1 MLFRKPCISSWDRSI
16 CPVTSQGAVCPP
28 EHRQFQ
34 WGIGTGDCV
43 LHLWT
48 AGCTSTAEGTEVV
61 VSTASSLFVFFPS
74 VALSFLSLLWRT
86 GQTEALFIQVSRAVL
101 SPCVSWFLAQPS
113 TRPLYFL
120 VVSLNRPF
128 YPQPLCHLPPPDPTV
143 HRMLHLL
150 GIIPIR

>member
-86 GQTEALFIQVSRAVL
+86 GQTEALFMS
-101 SPCVSWFLAQPS
+101 
-113 TRPLYFL
+113 
-120 VVSLNRPF
+120 
-128 YPQPLCHLPPPDPTV
+128 
-143 HRMLHLL
+143 LL
-150 GIIPIR
+150 GLPCGSVTLCLLVPGAALNQTTVLPCRLSKSPLLSAAPLPSSAPRPYCP